1 MKIYRA
7 DQVKPIIEHI
17 YGIDL
22 NLDSPYIF
30 VKISEEKEGFT
41 NRLGELEVTNS
52 FFEIV
57 GRLKE
62 RGDHVGSPLEFYI
75 EVKEKKPNL
84 RWFIYGDKVI
94 FLEYQTKL
102 WPGSQTALI

>member
-62 RGDHVGSPLEFYI
+62 RGDHVGSALEFTL
-75 EVKEKKPNL
+75 KSKKRSQISGGL
-84 RWFIYGDKVI
+84 FMGIRSF
-94 FLEYQTKL
+94 FLNTKL
-102 WPGSQTALI
+102 SYGHIS

>member
-30 VKISEEKEGFT
+30 VKISEEKDPSL
-41 NRLGELEVTNS
+41 NSLGELNVIKW
-52 FFEIV
+52 FEIA
-57 GRLKE
+57 GHFKE
-62 RGDHVGSPLEFYI
+62 AGDQVGSPLEFSI
-75 EVKEKKPNL
+75 EVKENKPNL
-84 RWFIYGDKVI
+84 RWFIYGVGDD